1 MYNQKEKCE
10 KKSQNKNSEK
20 RIALL
25 FILKKKKLIFKSF
38 LGTQVTS
45 SFQCTCFNAS
55 SFPTLNGFR
64 QGRVRKPTGMRPFFC
79 TYLMYKKKKKLKKP
93 LFFFILIFH
102 QIRIDFEDFDIED
115 PTKSQCKDDSFTADG
130 MRGEICGK
138 VKSGMHSKYFTSY
151 NTI

>member
-1 MYNQKEKCE
+1 MGLDRVGLGNQLVCVP
-10 KKSQNKNSEK
+10 
-20 RIALL
+20 
-25 FILKKKKLIFKSF
+25 FF
-38 LGTQVTS
+38 V
-45 SFQCTCFNAS
+45 
-55 SFPTLNGFR
+55 PTLCIR
-64 QGRVRKPTGMRPFFC
+64 R
-79 TYLMYKKKKKLKKP
+79 KKKLKKP